1 MTEIKIIQIDV
12 IIYNVILISCM
23 KEKLQQFLNEN
34 ETVISAVSKLY
45 FDKDMSILS
54 KARLHM
60 QVLIYLLN
68 FTEKKLL
75 IPQIIYDEH
84 IYEK

>member
-1 MTEIKIIQIDV
+1 
-12 IIYNVILISCM
+12 M
-23 KEKLQQFLNEN
+23 KNG
-34 ETVISAVSKLY
+34 TVISAVSKLY

-60 QVLIYLLN
+60 YVLIYLLN
-68 FTEKKLL
+68 ITEKKLL

-84 IYEK
+84 TYEKWIFKFNKVESKDGDLNI

>member
-1 MTEIKIIQIDV
+1 
-12 IIYNVILISCM
+12 M
-23 KEKLQQFLNEN
+23 KNG
-34 ETVISAVSKLY
+34 TVISAVSKLY

-60 QVLIYLLN
+60 YVLIYLLN
-68 FTEKKLL
+68 ITEKKLL

-84 IYEK
+84 IYEKWIFKFNKVESKDGDLNI

>member
-1 MTEIKIIQIDV
+1 
-12 IIYNVILISCM
+12 
-23 KEKLQQFLNEN
+23 
-34 ETVISAVSKLY
+34 
-45 FDKDMSILS
+45 
-54 KARLHM
+54 M

-84 IYEK
+84 IYEKLIFKFNKVESKDGDLNI